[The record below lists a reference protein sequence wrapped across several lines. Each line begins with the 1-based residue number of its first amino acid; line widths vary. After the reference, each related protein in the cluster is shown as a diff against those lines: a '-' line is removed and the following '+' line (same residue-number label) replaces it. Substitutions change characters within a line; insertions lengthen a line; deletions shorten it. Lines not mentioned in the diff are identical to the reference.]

1 MTDEGEIRGGIRRPE
16 TIARADWHR
25 AELLAD
31 GLLVFPVE
39 SQRHEVQAAYRAL
52 MEQRHSI
59 RTARLQLQRV

>member
-1 MTDEGEIRGGIRRPE
+1 MTDEGEIRGGIRRPD

-39 SQRHEVQAAYRAL
+39 SQRHEVQAAYREL
-52 MEQRHSI
+52 MDQRHSI

>member
-39 SQRHEVQAAYRAL
+39 SQRHEVQAAYREL
-52 MEQRHSI
+52 MDQRHSI